1 MSVLP
6 RRLFVA
12 TLAASAF
19 ARPALAAAPR
29 RLDFQHLHTGERL
42 RVDYHDG
49 RDYQPDALAAVN
61 RLLRDF
67 RSGEVGAIDPALL
80 DVLHALARL
89 TGSAA
94 PFQIIS
100 GFRSPDTNAALRRR
114 SDGVAERSLH
124 LTGRAVDIR
133 VAGVA
138 LAQLRGAALS
148 LRAGGVG
155 YYPGSDFVHVD
166 TGRVRAW

>member
-1 MSVLP
+1 MRVPS

-12 TLAASAF
+12 SLAATAF
-19 ARPALAAAPR
+19 ARPAIAAAPR

-42 RVDYHDG
+42 RVEYHDG
-49 RDYQPDALAAVN
+49 RDYEPEALAAVN

-67 RSGEVGAIDPALL
+67 RSGEVGTIDPALL
-80 DVLHALARL
+80 DVLHALQGR

-94 PFQIIS
+94 PFQVIS
-100 GFRSPDTNAALRRR
+100 GFRSSGTNAALRRR

-124 LTGRAVDIR
+124 LTGRAIDIR